1 MHVAPTKRDLQ
12 SATLTPPGLHGGGKE
27 SNMEEIT
34 RVTSRNLLI
43 YGYDEDGEPGFMD
56 MEDGIFYPVGEDT
69 EVLGDDAFLHRVED
83 GEWKI
88 VLENPEAA

>member
-1 MHVAPTKRDLQ
+1 
-12 SATLTPPGLHGGGKE
+12 
-27 SNMEEIT
+27 MEEIT

-56 MEDGIFYPVGEDT
+56 MEDGIFIPVGEDA
-69 EVLGDDAFLHRVED
+69 EVLGDDSFLHRVED